1 MSRRYA
7 IILLLI
13 LLITPLAM
21 TYTPTRAQ
29 GKKIGID
36 LTPGRVKDI
45 DNKYS
50 QKLLHDLEGNLSAHG
65 WEVVELD
72 EITPSTLAGLDALVI
87 GKLYNEQSGFS
98 DAEVKAIADWFKQ
111 GGKFLWV
118 GADSD
123 YTEPY
128 LNPEDTSF
136 KSKEPDK
143 ILEAIGSHIRVDHM
157 SIEDPDN
164 NAGAAYRVVANRSAG
179 GINDQGEAAE
189 ITKGVDRVLF
199 HGPAGLAGFKDGKFV
214 PIEEVFNEHL
224 FWLCRTGPHGT
235 VVSHDGVDPEAY
247 TVGDTGRFYL
257 AAVEVIQTSSDLFTV
272 KYSKVIV
279 TAESLIGDRNIFN
292 SEYHG
297 ISLDG
302 PTFTMNVFEWGL
314 TEKTETN
321 MTGYAIIGVV
331 VVVIIIIAAVLLLR
345 KK

>member
-1 MSRRYA
+1 MNRRYA
-7 IILLLI
+7 IILLMI
-13 LLITPLAM
+13 LLITPLAL

-45 DNKYS
+45 DNKWS
-50 QKLLHDLEGNLSAHG
+50 QKLLRELEGNLTAAG
-65 WEVVELD
+65 WEVVELTS
-72 EITPSTLAGLDALVI
+72 ITPETLKDLDALVI
-87 GKLYNEQSGFS
+87 GKMYNEQSGFS
-98 DAEVKAIADWFKQ
+98 AEEVQAIADWFKQ

-136 KSKEPDK
+136 KSKEPNK
-143 ILEAIGSHIRVDHM
+143 ILAAIGSHLRIDHM
-157 SIEDPDN
+157 SVEDPDN

-179 GINDQGEAAE
+179 GINDQGVAAT
-189 ITKGVDRVLF
+189 ITQGVDRVLF
-199 HGPAGLAGFKDGKFV
+199 HGPAGLAGYKDGKFV
-214 PIEEVFNEHL
+214 PVEEVFNEHI

-247 TVGDTGRFYL
+247 SVGDTGRFYL
-257 AAVEVIQTSSDLFTV
+257 AAAEVIQVSSDLFTI
-272 KYSKVIV
+272 KYSKVVV

-314 TEKTETN
+314 TEKTESN

-331 VVVIIIIAAVLLLR
+331 VVVIIIVVAVMFLR